1 MGKKMNRRTFLK
13 YSAAVGA
20 TTAISGFPAILRSQ
34 PKEILI
40 GSIQPVTG
48 VIADLGI
55 SDRRTNQ
62 LAVDDIN
69 ARGGIK
75 SLGGAKLKLLLGDC
89 EAKEELGRSEAE
101 RLIKEGAVC
110 LTGPFLS
117 GVAIA
122 IGTLCEARGIPF
134 VIDVAAAD
142 AVTQKGFKYTFRCFP
157 NQGVLIRNI
166 GDFLGHVVKEKK
178 VNIKRIAV
186 TNAGDL
192 FGRVQGQAFVNYVKG
207 KKLSFDAEIVEH
219 IEYPL
224 GVQDLSAEVAKI
236 KVAKPDILCPV
247 ARSGDAKLL
256 LRELYKQRVELMGIV
271 GPGSPGWYEPEFI
284 RDMGNLADFVM
295 DNAPWPNP
303 KSPRYKEINERFG
316 KLYPGK
322 YLDGNSGYGYLA
334 VMVIADALERAKSTK
349 PEAILEALKT
359 TNYKQDVMVGG
370 PVQFTP
376 NGDNTGAA
384 TALLQVLKGEVKVV
398 LPKDVAQA
406 DFVFPTSPL
415 WKR

>member
-1 MGKKMNRRTFLK
+1 MKKVNRRTFLK

-20 TTAISGFPAILRSQ
+20 TTALSGFPVILRAQ

-55 SDRRTNQ
+55 SDRRANQ
-62 LAVDDIN
+62 LAVDEIN
-69 ARGGIK
+69 ASGGIK

-142 AVTQKGFKYTFRCFP
+142 AVTQRGFKYTFRCFP
-157 NQGVLIRNI
+157 NQSTLIRNI
-166 GDFLGHVVKEKK
+166 ADFLGQVVKDKK
-178 VNIKRIAV
+178 VSIKRIAV

-192 FGRVQGQAFVNYVKG
+192 FGRTGGQAFVAYVKE

-236 KVAKPDILCPV
+236 KAAKPDILCPV

-256 LRELYKQRVELMGIV
+256 VQELYKQRVELMGIV

-284 RDMGNLADFVM
+284 RDMGPLADYVL
-295 DNAPWPNP
+295 DNAPWPNVRSP
-303 KSPRYKEINERFG
+303 KFKELNERFG
-316 KLYPGK
+316 KLYAGK

-349 PEAILEALKT
+349 PEAIQEALRT
-359 TNYKQDVMVGG
+359 MNMKQDIMVGG

-376 NGDNTGAA
+376 NGDNMGAN
-384 TALLQVLKGEVKVV
+384 TAFLQVQKGEVKVV
-398 LPKDVAQA
+398 LPKDTAQA
-406 DFVFPTSPL
+406 DYIFPTPPL

>member
-1 MGKKMNRRTFLK
+1 MKKKMNRRTFLK
-13 YSAAVGA
+13 ISA
-20 TTAISGFPAILRSQ
+20 TTGLTAVVSGFPAILRSQ
-34 PKEILI
+34 PREILI

-55 SDRRTNQ
+55 ADRRANQ

-89 EAKEELGRSEAE
+89 EAKEELGRLEAE

-122 IGTLCEARGIPF
+122 IGTLCEAREIPF

-142 AVTQKGFKYTFRCFP
+142 AVTQRGFKYTFRCFTT
-157 NQGVLIRNI
+157 QATLIKNI
-166 GDFLGHVVKEKK
+166 GEFLDTIVQEKK
-178 VNIKRIAV
+178 ANIKRIAV
-186 TNAGDL
+186 TNAGDF
-192 FGRVQGQAFVNYVKG
+192 FGRSQGQAFVDYVKA

-236 KVAKPDILCPV
+236 KAAKPDILCPV

-256 LRELYKQRVELMGIV
+256 IRELYKQRVDLMGIV

-284 RDMGNLADFVM
+284 RDMGVLADDVL

-303 KSPRYKEINERFG
+303 KSPRFKEINEKFG
-316 KLYPGK
+316 KLYSGK
-322 YLDGNSGYGYLA
+322 YLDGNSVYGYLA
-334 VMVIADALERAKSTK
+334 VLVIADALERAKSTK
-349 PEAILEALKT
+349 PDALTQALKT
-359 TNYKQDVMVGG
+359 TNLKQDIIVGG
-370 PVQFTP
+370 VVRFTS
-376 NGDNTGAA
+376 NGDNIGAN
-384 TALLQVLKGEVKVV
+384 TALMQVQKGEVKVV
-398 LPKDVAQA
+398 LPKEFAQA
-406 DFVFPTSPL
+406 DYLFPTPPL